1 MGESLRVESLEG
13 EIGLWEGVFSLFVLI
28 IVNLLFAI
36 KVTHFFLKIHT
47 HTKHLILCFWF

>member
-1 MGESLRVESLEG
+1 MGESLRVESLEK